1 MLNFFQ
7 YINNLLF
14 SKKPKLAGTD
24 SCSENISGFMLN
36 RWISFYDKQTCSNVN
51 TFCNKP
57 HLTED
62 PDLLSKF
69 LFVFIPQKSYK
80 KINYINKN
88 KNKKQEDPTDI
99 ICKIMQ
105 VGKRDAEMIV
115 KTTDEKDLKNF
126 LKIYQTL

>member
-1 MLNFFQ
+1 M
-7 YINNLLF
+7 
-14 SKKPKLAGTD
+14 
-24 SCSENISGFMLN
+24 
-36 RWISFYDKQTCSNVN
+36 
-51 TFCNKP
+51 
-57 HLTED
+57 TED

-80 KINYINKN
+80 KIDYINKN

-126 LKIYQTL
+126 LKIYETL